1 MKPGMGS
8 YDEFKS
14 MFEQYS
20 QEAGKEQYLIPY
32 FIAAHPGTTDEDMMN
47 LALWLKRNDYRA
59 DQVQAF
65 YPSPMATATTMYHT
79 HKDPLHKVS
88 RSEGDM
94 AIVKSG
100 KQRKL
105 HKAFL
110 RYHDPKNWVLLRKA
124 LQDMGRSDLIGKN
137 RGCLIPPFNAHLE
150 GRDATQNSYQSARKK
165 NSRVGNDS
173 AKRSN
178 HPSKNATNT
187 AGKNTGNK
195 SNKKRVSKGN
205 FQTQHTGLPPRK
217 TK

>member
-1 MKPGMGS
+1 MGS
-8 YDEFKS
+8 YDKFKA

-32 FIAAHPGTTDEDMMN
+32 FIAAHPGTKDEDMMN
-47 LALWLKRNDYRA
+47 LALWLKSHGYRA

-79 HKDPLHKVS
+79 HKDPLHKIS
-88 RSEGDM
+88 RDEGDM
-94 AIVKSG
+94 DIVKSG

-124 LQDMGRSDLIGKN
+124 LQDMGRGDLIGKN
-137 RGCLIPPFNAHLE
+137 RGCLIPPFNASLE
-150 GRDATQNSYQSARKK
+150 GRDAAQDSYQSARKK
-165 NSRVGNDS
+165 NSRLGNDS
-173 AKRSN
+173 VKRNNNSSTNGASAKGAASQN
-178 HPSKNATNT
+178 TVSKNT
-187 AGKNTGNK
+187 
-195 SNKKRVSKGN
+195 KKRVSKGN

>member
-1 MKPGMGS
+1 
-8 YDEFKS
+8 
-14 MFEQYS
+14 
-20 QEAGKEQYLIPY
+20 
-32 FIAAHPGTTDEDMMN
+32 
-47 LALWLKRNDYRA
+47 
-59 DQVQAF
+59 
-65 YPSPMATATTMYHT
+65 MATATTMYHT

-94 AIVKSG
+94 DIVKSG

-150 GRDATQNSYQSARKK
+150 GRDAAQDSYQSARKK
-165 NSRVGNDS
+165 NSRLGNDS
-173 AKRSN
+173 VKRSN
-178 HPSKNATNT
+178 NASNPNAATKGA
-187 AGKNTGNK
+187 AGKNTGGKNT
-195 SNKKRVSKGN
+195 KKRVSKGN